1 MNIKGKV
8 ENNWKDIPI
17 KVVKPYPEA
26 PKDGKIYGRNKSNWV
41 EVPIYP
47 IQTVTSEP
55 NESLLTFNYEGL
67 TISYKMGDE
76 VRYFDGK
83 DYSFYRCYK
92 IENGR
97 ADWRAEGGAIA
108 EETLII
114 NISSNQ
120 TNDIESLKGVKL
132 KVGYG
137 DLKQELTFEGLVL
150 TVKVPA
156 EKQYTIGEFTSVEGY
171 KTPASKEFMSEAGNT
186 RIVDIIYETG
196 IVGVKITSN
205 QVDTLSSCTATVK
218 YDSVTKKLSFTGKE
232 TKTIKIPFGS
242 SFTIDFSDIE
252 RYAKPAQLSGV
263 ANTLSKEV
271 SGEYRSTKLS
281 VTRSSNQTEELGN
294 STATVAWGTSDTLN
308 FTNAAKVQTIMI
320 PLGVSYTISF
330 SSITGYKAPGN
341 ITGTTSQASESKTG
355 TYQSEFLTVNVSGA
369 SGYTITVSGQG
380 SQTTSPKVY
389 KIPFGTS
396 YNISASNVKGYNTP
410 ATQSFTANQV
420 SRSVTMTYTK
430 IANGV
435 YIYDNE
441 GKLTATGSWNTSN
454 NSKAVGV
461 AVVSDNCSFVID
473 KTNSNSG
480 ISWGGYG
487 TDIPNLDN
495 ITDSSQAK
503 LDYDGKSN
511 TDKIIAS
518 LGSSTSNAAGWCRS
532 KSITV
537 NGSVRYGYLPSLG
550 EWQTA
555 YNNKSVIDSALS
567 TIGGTAMLTGYHWSS
582 TERSSDSA
590 WTLNWSDGNV
600 YDYGKGFGSSY
611 CRPWFEL

>member
-26 PKDGKIYGRNKSNWV
+26 PKDGKMYGRNKSNWV

-120 TNDIESLKGVKL
+120 TEDIESLKGVKL
-132 KVGYG
+132 KVGYE
-137 DLKQELTFEGLVL
+137 DLKQELTFEGSVL

-205 QVDTLSSCTATVK
+205 QVDALSSCTATVK
-218 YDSVTKKLSFTGKE
+218 YDSATKKLSFTGKE

-308 FTNAAKVQTIMI
+308 FTNDAKVQTIMI

-330 SSITGYKAPGN
+330 SSIAGYKAPGN

-396 YNISASNVKGYNTP
+396 YTISASNIKGYNTP

-435 YIYDNE
+435 YICDND
-441 GKLTATGSWNTSN
+441 GKLTAVGSWNTSN

-461 AVVSDNCSFVID
+461 AVVSDKCSFIID
-473 KTNSNSG
+473 KTNSNDS
-480 ISWGGYG
+480 IQWGGYG
-487 TDIPNLDN
+487 TDVPGLSN
-495 ITDSSQAK
+495 ITNNTEAK
-503 LDYDGKSN
+503 LDYDGNSN
-511 TDKIIAS
+511 TDKIISA
-518 LGSSTSNAAGWCRS
+518 LGSSEDIAAGWCRS
-532 KSITV
+532 KSI
-537 NGSVRYGYLPSLG
+537 NIGGENRKGYLPALG

-555 YNNKSVIDSALS
+555 YNNKSQVDSALS
-567 TIGGTAMLTGYHWSS
+567 KIGGTAMPTSYHWAS
-582 TERSSDSA
+582 TEYSSNNA
-590 WTLNWSDGNV
+590 WELNWVGGLINYNV
-600 YDYGKGFGSSY
+600 KFYTLY
-611 CRPWFEL
+611 CRPWYVL

>member
-47 IQTVTSEP
+47 IQTITSEP

-67 TISYKMGDE
+67 IISYKMGDE

-120 TNDIESLKGVKL
+120 TEDIESLKGVKL
-132 KVGYG
+132 KVGYE
-137 DLKQELTFEGLVL
+137 DLKQELTFEGSVL

-171 KTPASKEFMSEAGNT
+171 KTPASKEFISEAGNT

-205 QVDTLSSCTATVK
+205 QVDTLPSCTATVK

-252 RYAKPAQLSGV
+252 RYAKPVQLSGV

-294 STATVAWGTSDTLN
+294 STATVAWGTNDTLN

-355 TYQSEFLTVNVSGA
+355 TYQSEFLTVNVAGA

-396 YNISASNVKGYNTP
+396 YNISASNIKGYNTP

-441 GKLTATGSWNTSN
+441 GKLTATNNWNTSN

-480 ISWGGYG
+480 ITWGGYG

-555 YNNKSVIDSALS
+555 YNNKSMIDSALS

-582 TERSSDSA
+582 TEYSSTGA
-590 WTLNWSDGNV
+590 WNLRWGSGNV
-600 YDYGKGFGSSY
+600 DTGVKRSTYY
-611 CRPWFEL
+611 CRPWYVL

>member
-47 IQTVTSEP
+47 IQTITSEP

-205 QVDTLSSCTATVK
+205 QADTLSSCTATVK
-218 YDSVTKKLSFTGKE
+218 YDSVNKKLSFTGKE

-396 YNISASNVKGYNTP
+396 YNISASNIKGYNTP

-435 YIYDNE
+435 YICDSD
-441 GKLTATGSWNTSN
+441 GKLTAVGSWDTAN

-461 AVVSDNCSFVID
+461 AVISDKCSFIID
-473 KTNSNSG
+473 KTNSADNTQ
-480 ISWGGYG
+480 WGGYG
-487 TDIPNLDN
+487 TDVPGLSN
-495 ITDSSQAK
+495 ITDNTEAK
-503 LDYDGKSN
+503 LDYNGSSN
-511 TDKIIAS
+511 TDKIISA
-518 LGSSTSNAAGWCRS
+518 LGSGIKIAVGWCKS
-532 KSITV
+532 KFITV
-537 NGSVRYGYLPSLG
+537 GGETKEGYLPALG

-555 YNNKSVIDSALS
+555 YNNKSQVDSALS
-567 TIGGTAMLTGYHWSS
+567 KIGGTAMLTGYHWAS
-582 TERSSDSA
+582 TEFSSYVA
-590 WTLNWSDGNV
+590 WTLRWDSGGISSDGKSRT
-600 YDYGKGFGSSY
+600 YY
-611 CRPWFEL
+611 CRPWYVL

>member
-47 IQTVTSEP
+47 IQTITSEP
-55 NESLLTFNYEGL
+55 NESLLTFNYEEL

-205 QVDTLSSCTATVK
+205 QADTLSSCTATVK
-218 YDSVTKKLSFTGKE
+218 YDSVNKKLSFTGKE

-252 RYAKPAQLSGV
+252 RYTKPAQLSGV

-396 YNISASNVKGYNTP
+396 YNISASDIKGYNTP

-435 YIYDNE
+435 YICDSD
-441 GKLTATGSWNTSN
+441 GKLTAVGSWNTSN

-461 AVVSDNCSFVID
+461 AVVSDKCSFIID
-473 KTNSNSG
+473 KTNSNDS
-480 ISWGGYG
+480 IQWGGYG
-487 TDIPNLDN
+487 TDVPGLSN
-495 ITDSSQAK
+495 ITNNTEVK
-503 LDYDGKSN
+503 LDYDGNSN
-511 TDKIIAS
+511 TDKIISA
-518 LGSSTSNAAGWCRS
+518 LGSSEDIAAGWCRS
-532 KSITV
+532 KSI
-537 NGSVRYGYLPSLG
+537 NIGGENRKGYLPALG

-555 YNNKSVIDSALS
+555 YNNKSQVDSALS
-567 TIGGTAMLTGYHWSS
+567 KIGGTAMLTGYHWAS
-582 TERSSDSA
+582 TECSSDSA
-590 WTLNWSDGNV
+590 WRLSWGRGGIDDG
-600 YDYGKGFGSSY
+600 GKGFTVF
-611 CRPWFEL
+611 CRPWYVL

>member
-47 IQTVTSEP
+47 IQTITSEP

-108 EETLII
+108 EETLTI

-205 QVDTLSSCTATVK
+205 QADTLSSCTATVK
-218 YDSVTKKLSFTGKE
+218 YDSVNKKLSFTGKE

-308 FTNAAKVQTIMI
+308 FTNDAKVQTIMI
-320 PLGVSYTISF
+320 PLGASYTISF

-355 TYQSEFLTVNVSGA
+355 TYQSEFLTVNVTGA

-435 YIYDNE
+435 YICDSD
-441 GKLTATGSWNTSN
+441 GKLTAVGSWDTSN

-461 AVVSDNCSFVID
+461 AVISDKCSFIID
-473 KTNSNSG
+473 KTNSNGS
-480 ISWGGYG
+480 IQWGGYG
-487 TDIPNLDN
+487 TDVPGLSN
-495 ITDSSQAK
+495 ITNNTKAK
-503 LDYDGKSN
+503 LDYDGNSN
-511 TDKIIAS
+511 TDKIISA
-518 LGSSTSNAAGWCRS
+518 LGSSEDIAAGWCRS
-532 KSITV
+532 KSI
-537 NGSVRYGYLPSLG
+537 NIGGENRKGYLPALG

-555 YNNKSVIDSALS
+555 YNNKSQVDSALS
-567 TIGGTAMLTGYHWSS
+567 KIGGTAMLTGYNWAS
-582 TERSSDSA
+582 TECSSGSA
-590 WTLNWSDGNV
+590 WRLNWDSGSIGYDGKSGAN
-600 YDYGKGFGSSY
+600 F
-611 CRPWFEL
+611 CRPWYVL

>member
-55 NESLLTFNYEGL
+55 NGSLLTFNYEGL

-132 KVGYG
+132 KVDYG
-137 DLKQELTFEGLVL
+137 DLKQELTFEGSVL
-150 TVKVPA
+150 TAKVPA

-205 QVDTLSSCTATVK
+205 QVDTLSSCTAAVK

-252 RYAKPAQLSGV
+252 RYTKPAQLSGV

-396 YNISASNVKGYNTP
+396 YNISASNIKGYNTP

-435 YIYDNE
+435 YICDSD
-441 GKLTATGSWNTSN
+441 GKLTAVGSWDTAN

-461 AVVSDNCSFVID
+461 AVISDKCSFIID
-473 KTNSNSG
+473 KTNSADNTQ
-480 ISWGGYG
+480 WGGYG
-487 TDIPNLDN
+487 TDVPGLSN
-495 ITDSSQAK
+495 ITDNTEAK
-503 LDYDGKSN
+503 LDYNGSSN
-511 TDKIIAS
+511 TDKIISS
-518 LGSSTSNAAGWCRS
+518 LGSNIKIAAGWCES

-537 NGSVRYGYLPSLG
+537 GGEIRKGYITALG

-555 YNNKSVIDSALS
+555 YDNKSQVNSALS
-567 TIGGTAMLTGYHWSS
+567 KIGGTAIPDNYHWSS
-582 TERSSDSA
+582 TEYSSYVAWLLSWDSGTISSD
-590 WTLNWSDGNV
+590 
-600 YDYGKGFGSSY
+600 GKNRTYY
-611 CRPWFEL
+611 CRPWYVL

>member
-47 IQTVTSEP
+47 IQTITSEP

-205 QVDTLSSCTATVK
+205 QADTLSSCTATVK
-218 YDSVTKKLSFTGKE
+218 YDSVNKKLSFTGKE

-396 YNISASNVKGYNTP
+396 YNISASNIKGYNTP

-435 YIYDNE
+435 YICDSD
-441 GKLTATGSWNTSN
+441 GKLTAVGSWNTSN

-461 AVVSDNCSFVID
+461 AVVSDKCSFIID
-473 KTNSNSG
+473 KTNSNDS
-480 ISWGGYG
+480 IQWGGYG
-487 TDIPNLDN
+487 TDVPGLSN
-495 ITDSSQAK
+495 ITNNTEAR
-503 LDYDGKSN
+503 LDYNGSSN
-511 TDKIIAS
+511 TDKIISS
-518 LGSSTSNAAGWCRS
+518 LGSNIKIAAGWCES

-537 NGSVRYGYLPSLG
+537 GGEIRKGYLPALG

-555 YNNKSVIDSALS
+555 YNNKSQVDSALS
-567 TIGGTAMLTGYHWSS
+567 KIGGTAMLTGYHWAS
-582 TERSSDSA
+582 TEYSSNGA
-590 WTLNWSDGNV
+590 WRLNWGSGYV
-600 YDYGKGFGSSY
+600 STSGKGDTYY
-611 CRPWFEL
+611 CRPWYVL

>member
-47 IQTVTSEP
+47 IQTITSEP

-205 QVDTLSSCTATVK
+205 QADTLSSCTATVK
-218 YDSVTKKLSFTGKE
+218 YDSVNKKLSFTGKE

-396 YNISASNVKGYNTP
+396 YNISASNIKGYNTP

-430 IANGV
+430 TANGV
-435 YIYDNE
+435 YICDSN
-441 GKLTATGSWNTSN
+441 GKLTAVGSWNTSN

-461 AVVSDNCSFVID
+461 AVVSDKCSFIID
-473 KTNSNSG
+473 KTNSNDS
-480 ISWGGYG
+480 IQWGGYG
-487 TDIPNLDN
+487 TDVPGLSN
-495 ITDSSQAK
+495 ITNNTEAK
-503 LDYDGKSN
+503 LDYDGNSN
-511 TDKIIAS
+511 TDKIISA
-518 LGSSTSNAAGWCRS
+518 LGSSEDIAAGWCRS
-532 KSITV
+532 KSI
-537 NGSVRYGYLPSLG
+537 NIGGENRKGYLPALG

-555 YNNKSVIDSALS
+555 YNNKSQVDSALS
-567 TIGGTAMLTGYHWSS
+567 KIGGTAMLTGYHWAS
-582 TERSSDSA
+582 TEYSSNDA
-590 WTLNWSDGNV
+590 WTLSWDSG
-600 YDYGKGFGSSY
+600 YIYAGGKGITCC
-611 CRPWFEL
+611 CRPWYVL

>member
-47 IQTVTSEP
+47 IQTITSEP

-132 KVGYG
+132 KVDYG
-137 DLKQELTFEGLVL
+137 DLKQELTFEGSVL
-150 TVKVPA
+150 TAKVPA

-330 SSITGYKAPGN
+330 SSITGYKAPGD

-396 YNISASNVKGYNTP
+396 YNISASDIKGYNTP

-435 YIYDNE
+435 YIAYSN
-441 GKLTATGSWNTSN
+441 GTLGPTSGSASN
-454 NSKAVGV
+454 AVGI
-461 AVVSDNCSFVID
+461 AVVSDNCSFIID
-473 KTNSNSG
+473 KNNQTSNKQMWSNQRKDL
-480 ISWGGYG
+480 SLANY
-487 TDIPNLDN
+487 T
-495 ITDSSQAK
+495 SEAQAK
-503 LDYDGKSN
+503 TDYDGMHN
-511 TDKIIAS
+511 TDIIMAEDS
-518 LGSSTSNAAGWCRS
+518 QNVAAKYCRE
-532 KSITV
+532 KSITFGTTR
-537 NGSVRYGYLPSLG
+537 NGYLGAAG
-550 EWQTA
+550 EWWTI
-555 YNNKSVIDSALS
+555 YNNWDTISSALS
-567 TIGGTAMLTGYHWSS
+567 KIGGAALNVYEWTS
-582 TERSSDSA
+582 TEYSSDLA
-590 WTLNWSDGNV
+590 WYLGKDGGSLYASN
-600 YDYGKGFGSSY
+600 KGIEFY
-611 CRPWFEL
+611 AIRPLYSL

>member
-47 IQTVTSEP
+47 IQTITSEP

-137 DLKQELTFEGLVL
+137 DLKQELTFEGSVL
-150 TVKVPA
+150 TAKVPA

-330 SSITGYKAPGN
+330 SSITRYKAPGN

-396 YNISASNVKGYNTP
+396 YNISASDIKGYNTP

-480 ISWGGYG
+480 IAWGGYG
-487 TDIPNLDN
+487 KDIPNLDN

-518 LGSSTSNAAGWCRS
+518 LGSSTSNTAEWCRS

-555 YNNKSVIDSALS
+555 YNNKSMIDSALS

-582 TERSSDSA
+582 TEYSSISA
-590 WTLNWSDGNV
+590 WILDWDSGGIF
-600 YDYGKGFGSSY
+600 YDVKDSTGY

>member
-97 ADWRAEGGAIA
+97 ADWRAEGGAIT

-114 NISSNQ
+114 TISSNQ
-120 TNDIESLKGVKL
+120 TNDVESLKGVKL
-132 KVGYG
+132 KVGYE
-137 DLKQELTFEGLVL
+137 DLKQELTFEGSVL

-171 KTPASKEFMSEAGNT
+171 KTPASKEFMSEVGNT

-330 SSITGYKAPGN
+330 SSITGYKAPN

-380 SQTTSPKVY
+380 SQTTSTKVY

-396 YNISASNVKGYNTP
+396 YNISASNIKGYNTP

-435 YIYDNE
+435 YICDSD
-441 GKLTATGSWNTSN
+441 GKLTAVGSWNTSN

-461 AVVSDNCSFVID
+461 AVVSDNCSFIID
-473 KTNSNSG
+473 KTNSIDN
-480 ISWGGYG
+480 IPWGGYN
-487 TDIPNLDN
+487 TDVPGLSN
-495 ITDSSQAK
+495 ITSSVEAK
-503 LDYDGKSN
+503 LDYNGSSN
-511 TDKIIAS
+511 TDKIISA
-518 LGSSTSNAAGWCRS
+518 LGSSTNTAAGWCKS

-537 NGSVRYGYLPSLG
+537 RGETKKGYLPALG

-555 YNNKSVIDSALS
+555 YNNKSMVESALS
-567 TIGGTAMLTGYHWSS
+567 KIGGTKPNNYCWSS
-582 TERSSDSA
+582 TENSSTSV
-590 WTLNWSDGNV
+590 WRLNWNSGGVGNP
-600 YDYGKGFGSSY
+600 DKSSSFS
-611 CRPWFEL
+611 CRPWYVL

>member
-47 IQTVTSEP
+47 IQTITSEP

-205 QVDTLSSCTATVK
+205 QADTLSSCTATVK
-218 YDSVTKKLSFTGKE
+218 YDSVNKKLSFTGKE

-252 RYAKPAQLSGV
+252 RYTKPAQLSGV

-308 FTNAAKVQTIMI
+308 FTNDAKVQTIMI
-320 PLGVSYTISF
+320 PLGASYTISF

-396 YNISASNVKGYNTP
+396 YNISASNIKGYNTP

-420 SRSVTMTYTK
+420 SRSVTMTYTE

-435 YIYDNE
+435 YICDSD
-441 GKLTATGSWNTSN
+441 GKLTAVGSWNTSN

-461 AVVSDNCSFVID
+461 AVISDKCSFIID
-473 KTNSNSG
+473 KTNSNDS
-480 ISWGGYG
+480 IQWGGYG
-487 TDIPNLDN
+487 TDVPGLSN
-495 ITDSSQAK
+495 ITNNTEAK
-503 LDYDGKSN
+503 LDYDGNSN
-511 TDKIIAS
+511 TDKIISA
-518 LGSSTSNAAGWCRS
+518 LGSSEDIAAGWCRS
-532 KSITV
+532 KSI
-537 NGSVRYGYLPSLG
+537 NIGGENRKGYLPALG

-555 YNNKSVIDSALS
+555 YNNKSQVDSALS
-567 TIGGTAMLTGYHWSS
+567 KIGGTAMLIGYHWAS
-582 TERSSDSA
+582 TECSSYNA
-590 WTLNWSDGNV
+590 WRLPWGSGSVGGGDKSLTL
-600 YDYGKGFGSSY
+600 Y
-611 CRPWFEL
+611 CRPWYVL

>member
-47 IQTVTSEP
+47 IQTITSEP

-137 DLKQELTFEGLVL
+137 DLKQELTFEGSVL
-150 TVKVPA
+150 TAKVPA

-410 ATQSFTANQV
+410 TTQSFTANQV

-435 YIYDNE
+435 YIAYSN
-441 GKLTATGSWNTSN
+441 GTLGPTSGSASN
-454 NSKAVGV
+454 AVGI
-461 AVVSDNCSFVID
+461 AVVSDNCSFIID
-473 KTNSNSG
+473 KNNQTSDSQMWSNQRKDLSLANYT
-480 ISWGGYG
+480 SEA
-487 TDIPNLDN
+487 
-495 ITDSSQAK
+495 QAK
-503 LDYDGKSN
+503 TDYDGMHN
-511 TDKIIAS
+511 TDIIMAEDS
-518 LGSSTSNAAGWCRS
+518 QNVAAKYCRE
-532 KSITV
+532 KSITFGTTR
-537 NGSVRYGYLPSLG
+537 NGYLGAGG
-550 EWQTA
+550 EWWTI
-555 YNNKSVIDSALS
+555 YNNWDTISSALS
-567 TIGGTAMLTGYHWSS
+567 KIRGAALNIYEWTS
-582 TERSSDSA
+582 TEISSGYAWGLDKAGGSLSTLSKDSA
-590 WTLNWSDGNV
+590 SLTL
-600 YDYGKGFGSSY
+600 
-611 CRPWFEL
+611 RPLYSL

>member
-47 IQTVTSEP
+47 IQTITSEP

-97 ADWRAEGGAIA
+97 ADWRAEGGAIT
-108 EETLII
+108 EETLMI

-137 DLKQELTFEGLVL
+137 DLKQELTFEGSVL
-150 TVKVPA
+150 TAKVPA

-396 YNISASNVKGYNTP
+396 YNISASNIKGYNTP

-435 YIYDNE
+435 YICDSD
-441 GKLTATGSWNTSN
+441 GKLTAVGSWNTGN

-461 AVVSDNCSFVID
+461 AVVSDKCSFIID
-473 KTNSNSG
+473 KTNSNNS
-480 ISWGGYG
+480 IQWGGYG
-487 TDIPNLDN
+487 TDVPGLSN
-495 ITDSSQAK
+495 IKNNTEAR
-503 LDYDGKSN
+503 LDYNGSSN
-511 TDKIIAS
+511 TDKIISS
-518 LGSSTSNAAGWCRS
+518 LGSNIKIAAGWCES

-537 NGSVRYGYLPSLG
+537 GGEIRKGYLPALG

-555 YNNKSVIDSALS
+555 YDNKSQVDSALS
-567 TIGGTAMLTGYHWSS
+567 KIGGTAIPDNYHWSS
-582 TERSSDSA
+582 TEYSSDGA
-590 WTLNWSDGNV
+590 WGLYWVSGNLVTSGKNFTL
-600 YDYGKGFGSSY
+600 Y
-611 CRPWFEL
+611 CRPWYVL